1 MAEPN
6 RPRGRQRNITGSG
19 SVGRRGGGLGT
30 GPVGAGRGGPSARGG
45 TSYGASGGPRGG
57 AGRRGGLLK
66 LAPLVLV
73 LIAAV
78 VIGSMLFGGGGAQ
91 PPASTPASTPSS
103 AQPSAA
109 SPGGLTGS
117 LFGAFTGGGSSVST
131 GWDNGDNTGKLDST
145 VASGARDKRTRILG
159 GGRDT
164 VTLMIYMCG
173 TDLESRSGMATADLQ
188 EMLDAELS
196 DQVNV
201 LVYTGGCKA
210 WKNSAVSSAVNQIY
224 KVENE
229 GLRRLIEDAGTS
241 AMTDPANLTSFIK
254 YCRENYPAN
263 REMLIFWDHGGG
275 SVTGYGYDEKN
286 PRGGSMTLAGIDRA
300 LKDAGGSFDVIGFDA
315 CLMATVET
323 ALMLDPYADY
333 LVASEETEPG
343 VGWYYTN
350 WLTGLS
356 QNTSMPAIELG
367 KRIADDFVEVCAEK
381 CRGQKTTL
389 SVVDLAEAAKTVPPA
404 LNAFANDTTG
414 LIKDGKFQTV
424 STARSGARE
433 FAQSSGI
440 DQVDLTHLAL
450 NLGTETGKTL
460 ADALLGAVK
469 YSRTSSNMTNAYG
482 LSAFFPM
489 RKVSSVDSAVKTYE
503 AIGMDG
509 EYSDCI
515 RAFAS
520 METGGQAA
528 AGGTAAASPLGSLL
542 GSLGS
547 LGGSSGAAGGA
558 DAISQLLGALM
569 SGGGQGGV
577 DLNSLTGGAGAFFTG
592 KALDTEEMA
601 SYIAENRLD
610 PANLVWKDGKIQMS
624 QQQWDL
630 VQDVALNVFYDD
642 GAGYIDLG
650 LDNILNYDEDGALL
664 GEYDGAWLAIDG
676 QIVPYYYD
684 NTVDDGTHYTITGH
698 VPALLNGE
706 RVNLILVFDDENP
719 KGYVAGAVSDYRDG
733 ETQTVAKA
741 MTGLKDGDTL
751 DFICDYYSYDGEYQ
765 DSYFLGEQLTVS
777 GEPVISD
784 LLIEGGSYTAAYRFT
799 DLFQQHY
806 WTETIP
812 Q

>member
-19 SVGRRGGGLGT
+19 SVGRRGDGLGT

-45 TSYGASGGPRGG
+45 PSGAYNVSGAPQRGSRG
-57 AGRRGGLLK
+57 RGGLIK
-66 LAPLVLV
+66 LVPL
-73 LIAAV
+73 IIIMAV
-78 VIGSMLFGGGGAQ
+78 AIVGGSLLFGGGGTQ
-91 PPASTPASTPSS
+91 TPPS
-103 AQPSAA
+103 AQPAA
-109 SPGGLTGS
+109 QGSGVQSGLGS
-117 LFGAFTGGGSSVST
+117 LLGGFSGGVSSTSS
-131 GWDNGDNTGKLDST
+131 GWDRGDNTGKLNAS
-145 VASGARDKRTRILG
+145 VASGARDKRTKVLG

-164 VTLMIYMCG
+164 FTIMVYMCG
-173 TDLESRSGMATADLQ
+173 TDLESRNGMATADLQ
-188 EMLDAELS
+188 EMLDAELG
-196 DQVNV
+196 DKVNV

-210 WKNSAVSSAVNQIY
+210 WKNSAVSSSVNQIY

-229 GLRRLIEDAGTS
+229 GLRRLVEDAGASSMTS
-241 AMTDPANLTSFIK
+241 PANLSSFIK

-275 SVTGYGYDEKN
+275 SVSGYGYDEKN
-286 PRGGSMTLAGIDRA
+286 PRSGSMTLAGIDEA
-300 LKDAGGSFDVIGFDA
+300 LKNAGGSFDAIGFDA

-333 LVASEETEPG
+333 LIASEETEPG

-350 WLTGLS
+350 WLTALS
-356 QNTSMPAIELG
+356 KNTSMPTVELG
-367 KRIADDFVEVCAEK
+367 KAIADDFVDVCAEK
-381 CRGQKTTL
+381 CWGQKTTL
-389 SVVDLAEAAKTVPPA
+389 SVTDLAEAAATVPTA
-404 LNAFANDTTG
+404 LNAFASDTTK
-414 LIKDGKFQTV
+414 LIKAGEFQTA

-433 FAQSSGI
+433 FAQSSKI
-440 DQVDLTHLAL
+440 DQVDLTHLAF
-450 NLGTETGKTL
+450 NLGTDAGKKL

-469 YSRTSSNMTNAYG
+469 YNRTSSNMTNAYG
-482 LSAFFPM
+482 LSAFFPL

-509 EYSDCI
+509 EYTDCI

-528 AGGTAAASPLGSLL
+528 AGGTAAASPLGALL
-542 GSLGS
+542 GSVGS
-547 LGGSSGAAGGA
+547 LGGSGGASGGA

-569 SGGGQGGV
+569 SGGGQGGI
-577 DLNSLTGGAGAFFTG
+577 DLSSLTGGASAFFTG

-610 PANLVWKDGKIQMS
+610 PANLVWTDGKIQMS

-630 VQDVALNVFYDD
+630 VQDIALNVFYDD

-650 LDNILNYDEDGALL
+650 LDNILSFDEGGSLL
-664 GEYDGAWLAIDG
+664 GTYDGAWLAIDG

-706 RVNLILVFDDENP
+706 RVNLLLVFDDENP

-741 MTGLKDGDTL
+741 AIGLEDGDTL

-777 GEPVISD
+777 GEPVVSD
-784 LLIEGGSYTAAYRFT
+784 LMIDVGSYTAAYRFT
-799 DLFQQHY
+799 DLYQQHY
-806 WTETIP
+806 WTEIIP
-812 Q
+812 